1 MALSRYEIQKKS
13 DAKRGIVTRGYKLP
27 AAVVA
32 QIPRLAK
39 ERGQSQAAVI
49 AEAIALL
56 TPQPSEQEAVALL
69 P

>member
-13 DAKRGIVTRGYKLP
+13 EARRGIVTRGYKLP

-32 QIPRLAK
+32 QIARLAK

-56 TPQPSEQEAVALL
+56 ASQPSE
-69 P
+69 

>member
-27 AAVVA
+27 AEVVA
-32 QIPRLAK
+32 EIARLAS

-49 AEAIALL
+49 AEAVALL
-56 TPQPSEQEAVALL
+56 TPQPSE
-69 P
+69 